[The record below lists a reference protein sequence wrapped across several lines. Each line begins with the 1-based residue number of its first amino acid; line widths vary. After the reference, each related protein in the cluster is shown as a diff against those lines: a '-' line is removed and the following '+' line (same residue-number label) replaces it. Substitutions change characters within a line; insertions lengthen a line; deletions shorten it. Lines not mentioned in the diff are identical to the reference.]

1 VSKKPSLAAALHQA
15 SGQPVAV
22 AAPEAPSRAALVR
35 REHGAE
41 ALPKPSRA
49 GTRAIGGHFDPA
61 VARQLR
67 LIAADEGATIQQLL
81 REALND
87 LFQKRG
93 RQPIA

>member
-1 VSKKPSLAAALHQA
+1 MSRKPSLAAALHQA
-15 SGQPVAV
+15 SGHS
-22 AAPEAPSRAALVR
+22 AAEDAAPSR
-35 REHGAE
+35 RERGSE
-41 ALPKPSRA
+41 VSPKPSRA

-67 LIAADEGATIQQLL
+67 LIAADEEATIQQLL

-93 RQPIA
+93 RPPIA